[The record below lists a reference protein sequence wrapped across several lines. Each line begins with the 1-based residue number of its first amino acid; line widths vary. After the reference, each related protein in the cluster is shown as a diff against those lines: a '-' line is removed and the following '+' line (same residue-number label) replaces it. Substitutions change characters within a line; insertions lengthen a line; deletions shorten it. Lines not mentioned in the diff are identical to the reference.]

1 MGTQITQL
9 TPDMIALGRRLDLMV
24 GAVHRGDQASY
35 AAVRREA
42 QEILN
47 QRGFANTLPMDPRTF
62 EEESDGAWEKVMDF
76 LTAQRTQM
84 NGDPFAL
91 PLFCVALYTSNM
103 IVSIANDEP
112 DAELGAFLGNCIEDI
127 GLERALLGEL
137 ERYAGLARALFLSS
151 PENRAQQASM
161 IAGAADDFMESV
173 AEEFNRVHGAP
184 EAPQLDRFV
193 SAVTEQLAGVQ
204 QQLVGI
210 EGNVAGT
217 RQDLAAFRAEAL
229 ANSERL
235 EKLIKT
241 GDPVVHGLLDLIIDQ
256 MEKSGGIDRGEARRA
271 TVEEPKGFLDR
282 VNRWLGGGR
291 PAGVLESALWAALD
305 FVPGGIGIKLGI
317 TLVKAVGQSL
327 LDGPNSM

>member
-9 TPDMIALGRRLDLMV
+9 TPDVIALGRHLDLMMT
-24 GAVHRGDQASY
+24 AAHSGDQARY

-42 QEILN
+42 QEILTR
-47 QRGFANTLPMDPRTF
+47 RGFASTLPTDLRTF
-62 EEESDGAWEKVMDF
+62 EVASDGAVKEVMDF
-76 LTAQRTQM
+76 LRAQRTQM

-91 PLFCVALYTSNM
+91 PLFSIALLTSVM

-112 DAELGAFLGNCIEDI
+112 DAELGAFLGDCIEDI
-127 GLERALLGEL
+127 GLERELLDEL

-151 PENRAQQASM
+151 PENHAQHVSM
-161 IAGAADDFMESV
+161 ITGAADDFMESV
-173 AEEFNRVHGAP
+173 AEEFDRVHGAP

-193 SAVTEQLAGVQ
+193 AAVTGQLAGVQ

-210 EGNVAGT
+210 EGNVMGT
-217 RQDLAAFRAEAL
+217 RQDLAAFRAEAQ

-235 EKLIKT
+235 EELIKT
-241 GDPVVHGLLDLIIDQ
+241 GDPIVHGLLDLIVDQ
-256 MEKSGGIDRGEARRA
+256 MEKSGIDRGEAQRA

-305 FVPGGIGIKLGI
+305 FVPGGIGVKLGI
-317 TLVKAVGQSL
+317 ALVKAVGQSL
-327 LDGPNSM
+327 QDGPDSM